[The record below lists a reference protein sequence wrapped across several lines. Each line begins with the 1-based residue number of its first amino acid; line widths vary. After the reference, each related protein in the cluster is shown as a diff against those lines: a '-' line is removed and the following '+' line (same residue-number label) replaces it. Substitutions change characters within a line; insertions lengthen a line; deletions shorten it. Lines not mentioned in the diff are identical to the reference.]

1 MSKPE
6 TAAAAA
12 ATTSTDRIELMRTFV
27 RIVEAGSLSAVASQ
41 LGATQPTVSR
51 RLQALER
58 SLGLR
63 LLQRSTHAMKLT
75 EDGQRCYAR
84 AKEMLA
90 SWDVF
95 EAELRGAGDEP
106 EGLLRVVAPHAF
118 GQALLIAPLTDFLRR
133 HPRVTA
139 DWRLHDRA
147 PDFIAE
153 GIDCAIQVGEVS
165 DPGLVAIRLAQ
176 VPRIVVA
183 APSVLAGR
191 PLPRHAEELGSLPWL
206 ALSTYYRNE
215 VVLRHET
222 ADSSGMERN
231 VERVARVPI
240 QPQLSTDSLFALRSA
255 ALLGLGVCIASAWA
269 VAEDVAQGRLLHL
282 APAWQAAPLPVS
294 LVYPYAPHYP
304 AKLRRFVEHI
314 RQTTPAAMGAVLQPG
329 G

>member
-1 MSKPE
+1 
-6 TAAAAA
+6 
-12 ATTSTDRIELMRTFV
+12 MRTFV
-27 RIVEAGSLSAVASQ
+27 RIVEAGSLSAVAGQ

-63 LLQRSTHAMKLT
+63 LLHRSTHAMKLT
-75 EDGQRCYAR
+75 EDGQRCYTR

-90 SWDVF
+90 NWDVF

-118 GQALLIAPLTDFLRR
+118 GQALLIAPLADYLRR
-133 HPRVTA
+133 YPRVTA

-183 APSVLAGR
+183 APSVLAR
-191 PLPRHAEELGSLPWL
+191 QPLPRHAQELAALPWL

-215 VVLRHET
+215 VELRHE
-222 ADSSGMERN
+222 ANAERI
-231 VERVARVPI
+231 ARVPI
-240 QPQLSTDSLFALRSA
+240 QPLLSTDSLFALRSA
-255 ALLGLGVCIASAWA
+255 ALLGLGACIASAWA
-269 VAEDVAQGRLLHL
+269 VADDVAQGRLLHL

-304 AKLRRFVEHI
+304 AKLRRFVEHV
-314 RQTTPAAMGAVLQPG
+314 RQTTPAAMGAVLQPVTPLTSL
-329 G
+329 

>member
-1 MSKPE
+1 MSNTESPIS
-6 TAAAAA
+6 AAAS
-12 ATTSTDRIELMRTFV
+12 ATSDRIELMRTFV
-27 RIVEAGSLSAVASQ
+27 RIVEAGSLSAVAAQ

-58 SLGLR
+58 SLGMR
-63 LLQRSTHAMKLT
+63 LLHRSTHAMKLT
-75 EDGQRCYAR
+75 EDGQRCYLR

-106 EGLLRVVAPHAF
+106 EGTLRVVAPHAF
-118 GQALLIAPLTDFLRR
+118 GQALLIAPLAEFLRR

-153 GIDCAIQVGEVS
+153 GIDCAIQVGEVN

-183 APSVLAGR
+183 APSILGER
-191 PLPRHAEELGSLPWL
+191 PLPRHAEELGALPWL

-215 VVLRHET
+215 VVLRHEDN
-222 ADSSGMERN
+222 A
-231 VERVARVPI
+231 ERVARLPI
-240 QPQLSTDSLFALRSA
+240 QPRMSTDSLFALRSA

-269 VAEDVAQGRLLHL
+269 VADDVAQGRLIHL
-282 APAWQAAPLPVS
+282 ASAWQAAPLPVS

-314 RQTTPAAMGAVLQPG
+314 RQTSPAAMGAVLQPG
-329 G
+329 GA

>member
-1 MSKPE
+1 
-6 TAAAAA
+6 
-12 ATTSTDRIELMRTFV
+12 MRTFV
-27 RIVEAGSLSAVASQ
+27 RIVETGSLSAVATQ

-58 SLGLR
+58 SLGMR
-63 LLQRSTHAMKLT
+63 LLHRSTHAMKLT
-75 EDGQRCYAR
+75 EDGQRCYLR

-106 EGLLRVVAPHAF
+106 EGTLRVVAPHAF
-118 GQALLIAPLTDFLRR
+118 GQALLIAPLAEFLRR

-153 GIDCAIQVGEVS
+153 GIDCAIQVGEVN

-183 APSVLAGR
+183 APSVLGER
-191 PLPRHAEELGSLPWL
+191 PLPRHAEELGALPWL

-215 VVLRHET
+215 VVLRHEDN
-222 ADSSGMERN
+222 A
-231 VERVARVPI
+231 ERVARLPI
-240 QPQLSTDSLFALRSA
+240 QPRMSTDSLFALRSA

-269 VAEDVAQGRLLHL
+269 VADDVAQGRLIHL

-314 RQTTPAAMGAVLQPG
+314 RQTSPVAMGAVLQPG
-329 G
+329 GA